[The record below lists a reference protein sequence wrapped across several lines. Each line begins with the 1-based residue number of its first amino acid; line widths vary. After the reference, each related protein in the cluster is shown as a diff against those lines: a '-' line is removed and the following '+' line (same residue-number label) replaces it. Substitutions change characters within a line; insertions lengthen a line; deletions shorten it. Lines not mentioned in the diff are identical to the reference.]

1 MQYNSC
7 CKTEKNYREEKRG
20 GKEAGS
26 IKKKKNA
33 QGSRWKR
40 SVKSAR
46 RKFIICTV
54 QCLRSLLSTYT
65 AAEVL
70 FYLLQKALHFSPSQS
85 LCSLNLLHFPQQR
98 QRLKKKKK
106 KMPPHL
112 SAINNISGS
121 QQKPSTVSG
130 RRTSPLQLS
139 RAPHT
144 TPLALP
150 PLPSFIERQTRSL
163 AVALR
168 LHVT

>member
-7 CKTEKNYREEKRG
+7 YKTEKNYREEKRG

-26 IKKKKNA
+26 IEKKNA

-70 FYLLQKALHFSPSQS
+70 FYLLQKALHFSPSQN

-98 QRLKKKKK
+98 QRLKKQKKDAAASLRHQQYQWLSTEAVNGK
-106 KMPPHL
+106 RKENITPP
-112 SAINNISGS
+112 AIKGTTHHT
-121 QQKPSTVSG
+121 PG
-130 RRTSPLQLS
+130 ASPI
-139 RAPHT
+139 
-144 TPLALP
+144 AL
-150 PLPSFIERQTRSL
+150 IY
-163 AVALR
+163 
-168 LHVT
+168 